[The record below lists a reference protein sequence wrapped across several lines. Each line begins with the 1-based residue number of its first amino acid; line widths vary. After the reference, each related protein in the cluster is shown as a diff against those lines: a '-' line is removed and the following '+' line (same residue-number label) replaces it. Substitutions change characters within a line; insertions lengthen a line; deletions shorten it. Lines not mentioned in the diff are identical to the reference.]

1 MRINPMIW
9 RQLKLVP
16 AAICLALVVMT
27 ALPAAASKLTSVIDS
42 FERKLDSNLDFAIT
56 AGWDFSS
63 QSGVI
68 RREFRCISHDLGSGP
83 FCPGQ
88 SQIIDVDE
96 LKVARDIHRFNVDLT
111 LGFWRFAQLSINLP
125 IVLAD
130 QTNLQFADGV
140 DQFNSSVDPQDSPS
154 LFSLGGNDGQG
165 FLGSERAGVADPTI
179 GVRFTPYSW
188 ARDPTRPTWA
198 IGLDLTMPVVSVKK
212 ADNDAVGEGVWKV
225 VLSTAISSRAF
236 SWFEPYFRVDGT
248 FQMEAKDSLYQ
259 QYGKTQTLL
268 SPGHQLGIA
277 LGTEFIVHEESK
289 KEQSFI
295 IDVGGSVRFQFEGRT
310 YTDLFEA
317 LGTSSCDPRDTL
329 DPCDLTTYSRGDID
343 PVTENTRKTDGLT
356 DIEQYAT
363 VSGWLGFRWQI
374 QKHVGLRAMFQIAHD
389 TDHFLT
395 TADAGKD
402 LDGLNQVE
410 KENSMGDNEYNPVY
424 SDAYDSLGRRFLSG
438 NIMRLGAQVS
448 LMGKF

>member
-1 MRINPMIW
+1 MIL
-9 RQLKLVP
+9 RQYKLLATTLSLSLMMIATP
-16 AAICLALVVMT
+16 AM
-27 ALPAAASKLTSVIDS
+27 ASKLTSVIDS
-42 FERKLDSNLDFAIT
+42 FERKTDSNIDFAIS

-63 QSGVI
+63 QSGLI
-68 RREFRCISHDLGSGP
+68 RREFTCISHDAGSGT
-83 FCPGQ
+83 FCPGN
-88 SQIIDVDE
+88 SKIIDVDE
-96 LKVARDIHRFNVDLT
+96 LQVARDIHRFNVDMT
-111 LGFWRFAQLSINLP
+111 LGFWRYAQLNVSIP

-130 QTNLQFADGV
+130 QTTLKYADGV

-154 LFSLGGNDGQG
+154 LFSVGGADG
-165 FLGSERAGVADPTI
+165 FVGSERAGVADPTV

-198 IGLDLTMPVVSVKK
+198 IGLDLTMPLVSIKQ
-212 ADNDAVGEGVWKV
+212 ADNDAVGEGLWKV

-248 FQMEAKDSLYQ
+248 FQMASKDSLFQ
-259 QYGKTQTLL
+259 QYGKTQTLI

-277 LGTEFIVHEESK
+277 LGTEFIVHEEAE

-295 IDVGGSVRFQFEGRT
+295 FDIGGSVRFQFEGRT

-317 LGTSSCDPRDTL
+317 LGTSTCDPRDTL
-329 DPCDLTTYSRGDID
+329 DPCDLTTFSRGEID
-343 PVTENTRKTDGLT
+343 PVTNATRKTDGLT

-363 VSGWLGFRWQI
+363 ISGWFGFRWQM
-374 QKHVGLRAMFQIAHD
+374 QKHVQLRAMFQVAHD

-395 TADAGKD
+395 TDDAGKD
-402 LDGLNQVE
+402 LDGFNQVE
-410 KENSMGDNEYNPVY
+410 KENSMGENEYNPVY

-438 NIMRLGAQVS
+438 DIMRLGAQVS

>member
-1 MRINPMIW
+1 M
-9 RQLKLVP
+9 KLRYLIL
-16 AAICLALVVMT
+16 AAITLSLASLAFPSSV
-27 ALPAAASKLTSVIDS
+27 LASKLTSVIDS
-42 FERKLDSNLDFAIT
+42 FERKTDSNIDFAIS

-63 QSGVI
+63 QTGLI
-68 RREFRCISHDLGSGP
+68 RREFTCISHDSGSGT
-83 FCPGQ
+83 FCPDN
-88 SQIIDVDE
+88 SNIIDVNE
-96 LKVARDIHRFNVDLT
+96 LQVARDIHRFNVDMT
-111 LGFWRFAQLSINLP
+111 LGFWRYAQLNINIP
-125 IVLAD
+125 IVLTD
-130 QTNLQFADGV
+130 QTTLTYADGV

-154 LFSLGGNDGQG
+154 LFSVGGPDG
-165 FLGSERAGVADPTI
+165 FVGSDRTGVADPTV

-198 IGLDLTMPVVSVKK
+198 IGLDLTMPLVFIKE
-212 ADNDAVGEGVWKV
+212 AANDAVGEGLWKV

-248 FQMEAKDSLYQ
+248 FQMPAKDSLFQ
-259 QYGKTQTLL
+259 QLGKTQTLI

-277 LGTEFIVHEESK
+277 LGTEFIAHEEPAT
-289 KEQSFI
+289 EQSFVFDI
-295 IDVGGSVRFQFEGRT
+295 GGSVRFQFEGRT

-317 LGTSSCDPRDTL
+317 LGTSTCDPRDTL

-343 PVTENTRKTDGLT
+343 PVTDTTRKTDGLT

-363 VSGWLGFRWQI
+363 ISGWLGFRWQI
-374 QKHVGLRAMFQIAHD
+374 QKHVQLRAMFQVAHD

-402 LDGLNQVE
+402 LDGFNQVE
-410 KENSMGDNEYNPVY
+410 KENSMGENEYNPVY

-438 NIMRLGAQVS
+438 DIMRLGAQVS